1 MKNEQE
7 EPLSLKIYINII
19 FGDVTNSA
27 VIQGGQRNISSLQ
40 LPEEL
45 VKRLMDHIRGD
56 TS

>member
-1 MKNEQE
+1 MKNERE
-7 EPLSLKIYINII
+7 EPSSLKIYINII

-27 VIQGGQRNISSLQ
+27 VIQGGQRNTSSLQ

>member
-1 MKNEQE
+1 MKDERE
-7 EPLSLKIYINII
+7 EPSSLKIYINII